1 MAIPGWLLNV
11 VTTGIWNCFCMF
23 YGTSQPHMWHWTR
36 CRCFSYICFLAPHKL
51 KLRVPAGLHCI
62 RLYSVCREIYI
73 FQQHWLKSAPLVNKG
88 WLHQFHK
95 VPKTYTCRWVVV
107 WSLSDIAGKEIAAVV
122 PSVKWNMKW
131 FHSGYQPLLHVSW
144 MSC

>member
-131 FHSGYQPLLHVSW
+131 FHSGYQPLHVSW